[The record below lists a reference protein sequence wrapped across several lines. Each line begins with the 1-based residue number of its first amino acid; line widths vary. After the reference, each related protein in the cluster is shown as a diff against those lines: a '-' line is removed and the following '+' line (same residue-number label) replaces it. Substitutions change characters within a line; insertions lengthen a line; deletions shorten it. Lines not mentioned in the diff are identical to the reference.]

1 MICTGTLIRQYR
13 VLQQRTLLLLGSP
26 EYRNNRNGKEF
37 DNVYIWL
44 NIQPFSIAGS
54 RREPASILYKTVA
67 FYGWRGNKDLS

>member
-44 NIQPFSIAGS
+44 NI
-54 RREPASILYKTVA
+54 
-67 FYGWRGNKDLS
+67 